1 MSKNNKEKNIKL
13 IQQKVG
19 WAYRDNL
26 WFSEE
31 EAQAAHKQRDE
42 LLCSLSSWVHYS
54 AKGSKLYTGSRS
66 PGCEICENGY
76 WGCNFINGLCT
87 QNCFFCPQDRSLK
100 DERISQTGDYEF
112 KNPMDHIHFL
122 KTFGIKGVGFSG
134 GEPLLVL
141 DNLLSHITAI
151 RKEFGNSMYQWLYT
165 NGDLVDNSVLKRLRD
180 AGLNEIRFDL
190 TARNYDVS
198 PVLLA
203 KKYLPVVTVEIP
215 AVPEEFESIKNL
227 LVEWESIGLDFL
239 NIHQL
244 YATAYNYKSFRQ
256 RNYHILHQPDAP
268 VFESEI
274 CALKLLRFSHERKLS
289 IPINYCCN
297 AFKARFQPRGQ
308 RIREGKIF
316 LKGYEEIT
324 NPGYIRSIWIHNSI
338 DKLEHFIRK
347 LENNCCDRTLWH
359 LKKEEPAIA
368 IHSDLLPYVDW
379 STSTATLQYLRPNLI
394 HKEQKEIVKNNL
406 APMHKTVFVSGN
418 WHRITFE
425 AWRDIYI
432 EKKDKKEVFKKLFV
446 SFAKIIKG
454 ESSLMMKEIE
464 KLINTSTYEE
474 IEHGLP
480 EVY

>member
-1 MSKNNKEKNIKL
+1 MSKSNKEKNIKW
-13 IQQKVG
+13 IQQEVG
-19 WAYRDNL
+19 WAYKDNL

-31 EAQAAHKQRDE
+31 EAQSANKQRDE

-66 PGCEICENGY
+66 PGCQICENGY
-76 WGCNFINGLCT
+76 WGCNFINDLCT
-87 QNCFFCPQDRSLK
+87 QDCFFCPSDHSMK
-100 DERISQTGDYEF
+100 DETISQTDDFKF

-151 RKEFGNSMYQWLYT
+151 RKEFGSSMYLWMYT
-165 NGDLVDNSVLKRLRD
+165 NGNLVNNSVLKRLRE
-180 AGLNEIRFDL
+180 AGLNEIRFNL
-190 TARNYDVS
+190 TARNYDVT

-203 KKYLPVVTVEIP
+203 KKDIPVVTVEIP
-215 AVPEEFESIKNL
+215 AVPEEFESIKKL
-227 LVEWESIGLDFL
+227 LFEWESIGVDFL

-256 RNYHILHQPDAP
+256 RNYHILHQPDTP
-268 VFESEI
+268 VFESEM
-274 CALKLLRFSHERKLS
+274 CALKLLRFSRERKLS

-297 AFKARFQPRGQ
+297 AFKARFQSRGQ
-308 RIREGKIF
+308 RTRQSKIF
-316 LKGYEEIT
+316 LNGYEKIT
-324 NPGYIRSIWIHNSI
+324 KPGYIRSIWIHNSI
-338 DKLEHFIRK
+338 DKLQHFIRK
-347 LENNCCDRTLWH
+347 LENNCCNRTLWH

-406 APMHKTVFVSGN
+406 TPMHKTVFVSGN
-418 WHRITFE
+418 WHRITFD

-432 EKKDKKEVFKKLFV
+432 EKKNKKEVFKKLFV
-446 SFAKIIKG
+446 SLAKIIKG